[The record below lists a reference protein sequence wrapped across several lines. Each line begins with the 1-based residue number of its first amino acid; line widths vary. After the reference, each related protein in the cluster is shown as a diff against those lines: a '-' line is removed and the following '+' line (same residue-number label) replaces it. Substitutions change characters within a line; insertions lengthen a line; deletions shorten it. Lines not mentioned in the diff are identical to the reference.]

1 MSPPGYNPRT
11 GSECA
16 EIDEEAAKRIEEAAK
31 RIRFTSSSWDY
42 YYYYDNVEWEEDDA
56 AAGGGSWRAREAPPD
71 HVRYRALTLAAKHSR
86 TLGLIYSTLCPI
98 FWVLWCLFFMYID
111 PPKCTPVEY
120 ASTNNITGEV
130 NRGGSKERCR
140 SNGVFYGCFVGLFC
154 AMATWLVFYALSF
167 FVFICYIYIQ
177 IKSELPQSLTL
188 LRTGRMGI
196 FCSMLQDT
204 RLRDEGLPVYPPC
217 ICMPICLCV
226 YFHTKIYNRENI
238 CDTQSMEDKAFDWCC
253 PDPKDPPTMAD
264 RCRYYLLPPE
274 WCRYYLLLFFY
285 LPYYIYVFI
294 MFVIMFV
301 IMHSVAFI
309 LNCVCCSGGSGSGGG
324 GGGCGGGGCGGGC
337 GG

>member
-140 SNGVFYGCFVGLFC
+140 SNGVFFGCFYGFFC
-154 AMATWLVFYALSF
+154 AMATWLVFYALSC
-167 FVFICYIYIQ
+167 FVFVCCIYIQ

-253 PDPKDPPTMAD
+253 PDPKYPPTMAD
-264 RCRYYLLPPE
+264 RCRYALPPRDHLQQGVL
-274 WCRYYLLLFFY
+274 CCFY
-285 LPYYIYVFI
+285 LPYYILMCVPYYILMCVGFI
-294 MFVIMFV
+294 SINL
-301 IMHSVAFI
+301 SRGGG
-309 LNCVCCSGGSGSGGG
+309 NGGSSSGGG
-324 GGGCGGGGCGGGC
+324 GGGICGGGGCGGGC

>member
-16 EIDEEAAKRIEEAAK
+16 EIDEEAAKHIEEAAK

-42 YYYYDNVEWEEDDA
+42 YYYYDNGVVEWEEDDA
-56 AAGGGSWRAREAPPD
+56 AAGGGSWRPANGPAPPD
-71 HVRYRALTLAAKHSR
+71 HVRNRALTLAAKHSR

-140 SNGVFYGCFVGLFC
+140 SNTVFYGCFVGFFC
-154 AMATWLVFYALSF
+154 AMATWLVFHALSY
-167 FVFICYIYIQ
+167 FVFVCCIYIQ
-177 IKSELPQSLTL
+177 IKSELPQSLTV

-217 ICMPICLCV
+217 ICMPICLCLWK
-226 YFHTKIYNRENI
+226 FHNNEPI
-238 CDTQSMEDKAFDWCC
+238 CCAETPSIIKMHDKACDWCYQ
-253 PDPKDPPTMAD
+253 DPKDPPTMAD
-264 RCRYYLLPPE
+264 RCRYYLPPRE
-274 WCRYYLLLFFY
+274 HYEYAVVRCCY
-285 LPYYIYVFI
+285 LPYLICLFI
-294 MFVIMFV
+294 FIC
-301 IMHSVAFI
+301 VAFI
-309 LNCVCCSGGSGSGGG
+309 TWCVGLIIKCVCVCGDGGGDG
-324 GGGCGGGGCGGGC
+324 GGGCGGGGCGG
-337 GG
+337 

>member
-1 MSPPGYNPRT
+1 MIYSFQFADTAPLGMAYSDEN
-11 GSECA
+11 A
-16 EIDEEAAKRIEEAAK
+16 ERIE
-31 RIRFTSSSWDY
+31 T
-42 YYYYDNVEWEEDDA
+42 
-56 AAGGGSWRAREAPPD
+56 
-71 HVRYRALTLAAKHSR
+71 VRKCV
-86 TLGLIYSTLCPI
+86 GLIYSTLCPL
-98 FWVLWCLFFMYID
+98 FWVLWWCFFVYID
-111 PPKCTPVEY
+111 PSKCSELEY

-294 MFVIMFV
+294 YIIAIVI
-301 IMHSVAFI
+301 I
-309 LNCVCCSGGSGSGGG
+309 LVRTQVTSARPAPSGRRTTGRLSWILIAQSS
-324 GGGCGGGGCGGGC
+324 CMIQTANRYCAPQK
-337 GG
+337 